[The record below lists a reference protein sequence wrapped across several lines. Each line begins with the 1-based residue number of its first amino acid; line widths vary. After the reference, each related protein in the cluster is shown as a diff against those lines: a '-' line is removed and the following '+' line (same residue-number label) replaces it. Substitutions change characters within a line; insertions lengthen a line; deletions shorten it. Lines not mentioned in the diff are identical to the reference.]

1 MTNDQTSVAPSLISD
16 PSSLAVV
23 IVSWNVRELL
33 ARCLTSLF
41 VDLDRCQIPA
51 RVVVV
56 DNASRDGTLDLI
68 RAQFPRVELIA
79 QSGNLG
85 FAGGNNV
92 GLRSLG
98 FGTVALPLT
107 PCPSQVLLL
116 NPDTEVQ
123 PGAIPTLLDVMHSRP
138 DTAIITSRLSY
149 GDGSF
154 QHSAFHFPGLGQL
167 YVDLFN
173 VPGRFHESRL
183 NGRYPRKLYETRRP
197 FEIDTPLGAVMLLR
211 REAIEQVG
219 LFDDG
224 FALYCEEIDWA
235 ARFKEAGWKNLCAP
249 TAHIIHH
256 EGKSTS
262 QVRVEAFGKLWIS
275 RYRLHTKHPQFA
287 PMWLAR
293 RIVIAGMQRK
303 MRDASDEMKAACRKI
318 IEVWTK

>member
-1 MTNDQTSVAPSLISD
+1 MT
-16 PSSLAVV
+16 SSPLGVV

-41 VDLDRCQIPA
+41 ADLDVSHLAA
-51 RVVVV
+51 RVIVV
-56 DNASRDGTLDLI
+56 DNASRDGTPEMI

-79 QSGNLG
+79 HADNLG
-85 FAGGNNV
+85 FAGGNNL
-92 GLRSLG
+92 GLRACG
-98 FGTVALPLT
+98 FGTDHPALRPAA
-107 PCPSQVLLL
+107 CLLL
-116 NPDTEVQ
+116 NPDTEVRR
-123 PGAIPTLLDVMHSRP
+123 GAIQMLLDTLYSRP
-138 DTAIITSRLSY
+138 ESAIITARLSY

-167 YVDLFN
+167 TIDLFP
-173 VPGRFHESRL
+173 VPGRFYESRL
-183 NGRYPRKLYETRRP
+183 NGRYPRQLFEGSQP

-219 LFDDG
+219 IFDDG

-249 TAHIIHH
+249 AAHIVHYS
-256 EGKSTS
+256 GKSTS
-262 QVRVEAFGKLWIS
+262 QVKVESFVKLWTA

-293 RIVIAGMQRK
+293 RIVIAGMKRK
-303 MRDASDEMKAACRKI
+303 RRGANAEMKAACEKVI
-318 IEVWTK
+318 NLWNGVPTTDN